1 MINKNFAFVKIFIVD
16 KRTIIFYV
24 LSVLLIA
31 LIPFVFDVYFTT
43 PDDPRYIALVS
54 GAYTG
59 TPEKELVYVGS
70 ILGFF
75 EAKLYSFFPDLEWYS
90 IVYYLCTL
98 FAFAAIFWQVL
109 ITKFSKWK
117 KISIASLVLISQV
130 YLSLTP
136 QFTTLATQLGFA
148 SFVLFVSP
156 NEGKN
161 KYWLSFL
168 LFFFATQFRLVAAF
182 LPYMIAFPLLMKE
195 MKLMSKEWW
204 KGKSLLLG
212 IVFVAFVSFCADK
225 YVYRSDEWKTFNA
238 INDARGYLND
248 NPMAVYCSEEIK
260 NEKELLAYDLFFRH
274 HIFDLNILTP
284 GKFQEYERKFKQ
296 RAFDT
301 IRFNARTYLITYWN
315 MGGWMIALLSL
326 GLIIELVRNCRWYGL
341 FLLGISLSMFML
353 ANFQMMSMSFAKER
367 VMLCSY
373 VALLFSILCIVSA
386 YTRYSQYIVIA
397 VCVITSVQY
406 TIKDYECLKL
416 AMRPVPIVAET
427 ESMIEKVT
435 DSKVMLTVPTYLTPE
450 AFHTSKSPIY
460 TKSIL
465 QGWMHFYPKGNLKCQ
480 PFTAFTDGLPIL
492 VCKNAVEQ
500 LDYIKKLLKLHYGIN
515 SKLNILDESR
525 NYYLVKIEKV

>member
-1 MINKNFAFVKIFIVD
+1 MSKNTLFFWGISVFFI
-16 KRTIIFYV
+16 
-24 LSVLLIA
+24 S

-75 EAKLYSFFPDLEWYS
+75 EAKLYSFSTDLEWYS

-98 FAFAAIFWQVL
+98 WAFAAIFWQVL
-109 ITKFSKWK
+109 IADFSKWK
-117 KISIASLVLISQV
+117 KIVIASLVLISQV

-136 QFTTLATQLGFA
+136 QFTTLATQLGLA
-148 SFVLFVSP
+148 SLVLLLSP
-156 NEGKN
+156 NGGRK
-161 KYWLSFL
+161 KYCFGIL
-168 LFFFATQFRLVAAF
+168 LFFFATQFRLAAAF
-182 LPYMIAFPLLMKE
+182 LPYMIACPLFLKDMNMKSTKWWNE
-195 MKLMSKEWW
+195 KLCF
-204 KGKSLLLG
+204 GG
-212 IVFVAFVSFCADK
+212 IFFVAFVSFAADK
-225 YVYRSDEWKTFNA
+225 YVYRSEEWKTFNT
-238 INDARGYLND
+238 INDDRQYLND
-248 NPMAVYCSEEIK
+248 NPTAVYCSNGINNVEER
-260 NEKELLAYDLFFRH
+260 LAYDLFFRH

-284 GKFQEYERKFKQ
+284 SKFQEYERKFKQ

-315 MGGWMIALLSL
+315 MGGWMVVLLSL
-326 GLIIELVRNCRWYGL
+326 GLIIDFVRKRHWYVL
-341 FLLGISLSMFML
+341 FLLVISLSMFL
-353 ANFQMMSMSFAKER
+353 IANLQMMSMSFAKER
-367 VMLCSY
+367 VMLGSY
-373 VALLFSILCIVSA
+373 VTLLFVLLYLSSYL
-386 YTRYSQYIVIA
+386 RYSRFIIIA
-397 VCVITSVQY
+397 VCFVSSIQY
-406 TIKDYECLKL
+406 VYKDYECLKE
-416 AMRPVPIVAET
+416 AMQPRTIVAET

-435 DSKVMLTVPTYLTPE
+435 DSKVMLPVPTYLTPE

-460 TKSIL
+460 TNSVI

-500 LDYIKKLLKLHYGIN
+500 LDYIQKLLKLHYGIN